1 LASRY
6 EVARVVESAPFAWVE
21 ITKRRNKVA
30 EGRWALGHSLW
41 SPVAAPKNGADV
53 YAFMRQPTPGD
64 LVIHFV
70 EEGAPLGGRV
80 FAGTSRVAAAA
91 HEMQEIP
98 PRATGGWAQAR
109 AFYVIELKDYQALDH
124 PFSIP
129 DFIQRH
135 STEITA
141 ADPGEGSNYPFATR
155 RDGVRPQ
162 LQYLTKAPP
171 ELLRLLASALIEDDA
186 LAEGS
191 KQTNLELWI
200 GRDDRAGLAKILTEK
215 FNAHVRSTAYM
226 ARLRRWF
233 ANFRS
238 VLGPGD
244 PIALVLGPGG
254 YTGRIGSVKANHGRL
269 IWMVRDSE
277 VTDTQAR
284 RAIID
289 AFTDRPSLR
298 TVLCV
303 RPRADALGSVEIA
316 DWGMRGGDPLIER
329 LREEGALFRPI
340 EPYLATATTVDEN
353 ATIEE
358 GPDDEGPDD
367 EGTLE
372 DVDWSEVKLEQVMD
386 AARIEGVAEP
396 VLRALAAL
404 ASGMNVIFVGPPG
417 TGKSS
422 LAAAIFQAAGV
433 RFDVRCASDQWT
445 TYDTIGGYF
454 PEPDKSGQSALVFRP
469 GALLGSI
476 QLGRCVIID
485 EINRADIDK
494 AFGELFTLFGSKEAA
509 EIQLPVKMRGDDGE
523 LHDVILAKAGV
534 RSALP
539 AETVA
544 HRIEAP
550 SSWRMIGT
558 MNDADRASL
567 KRLSLAF
574 ARRFAMIPVRV
585 PAPELYRDLLHRHL
599 DDEAERLGGVAPA
612 SLDRLSELVNGM
624 FVDSTGL
631 AALQTPLGPGF
642 AMTVLDQA
650 LAELVRAP
658 DRSVE
663 RAFLSALELYVAPQ
677 FQGLATKHPEFVGLV
692 RRLSR
697 SSDSEFDEFQ
707 EALVAWTGGGVA
719 F

>member
-1 LASRY
+1 
-6 EVARVVESAPFAWVE
+6 
-21 ITKRRNKVA
+21 
-30 EGRWALGHSLW
+30 
-41 SPVAAPKNGADV
+41 
-53 YAFMRQPTPGD
+53 MRQPKPGD
-64 LVIHFV
+64 LVLHFV
-70 EEGAPLGGRV
+70 DEGPQLGGRE
-80 FAGTSRVAAAA
+80 FAGTSCVAAAA
-91 HEMQEIP
+91 HETLEIP
-98 PRATGGWAQAR
+98 PLATGGWAQAR
-109 AFYVIELKDYQALDH
+109 AFYAIELEGYQALDH

-129 DFIQRH
+129 DFIHRH

-141 ADPGEGSNYPFATR
+141 ADAGEGSNYPFATR
-155 RDGVRPQ
+155 RDGIRLQ

-171 ELLRLLASALIEDDA
+171 ELLRLLASALTADDA

-191 KQTNLELWI
+191 KTINTQLWI
-200 GRDDRAGLAKILTEK
+200 GRDGKEGLAEILTEK
-215 FNAHVRSTAYM
+215 FNTHVRSTAYM

-244 PIALVLGPGG
+244 PTALVLGPGG

-289 AFTDRPSLR
+289 AFKDRPSLR

-316 DWGMRGGDPLIER
+316 DWGLRGNDPLIDR

-340 EPYLATATTVDEN
+340 EPYLAPAAIVDEY

-358 GPDDEGPDD
+358 GPDEEGA
-367 EGTLE
+367 LE

-386 AARIEGVAEP
+386 AARIEGVEEP

-422 LAAAIFQAAGV
+422 LAAAIFKAAGV
-433 RFDVRCASDQWT
+433 RFDVRCASDHWT

-454 PEPDKSGQSALVFRP
+454 PEPDENGQSALVFRP
-469 GALLGSI
+469 GALLESI
-476 QLGRCVIID
+476 QLRRCVIID

-494 AFGELFTLFGSKEAA
+494 AFGELFTLFGSKQAA
-509 EIQLPVKMRGDDGE
+509 EIQLPVKMRGQDGE

-534 RSALP
+534 HSALS
-539 AETVA
+539 ADTVA

-650 LAELVRAP
+650 LAELVRVP

-677 FQGLATKHPEFVGLV
+677 FQGLATKHPEFVELV

-697 SSDSEFDEFQ
+697 ASDSEFDEFK
-707 EALVAWTGGGVA
+707 EALVAWTGGAVA